1 MQAGWLSFLL
11 ARVVM
16 GLHIQ
21 SVLVPKYAKIGD
33 SPSLICDYNIENDR
47 LYSVKWYKDNME
59 FYRYLPN
66 DSPQKQDFQVTG
78 VRVVLSK
85 SDEMTVQLQTV
96 NLVSSGTYMCEVSS
110 EAPRFKTVEA
120 RADLTVIQP
129 PNSPPVLSQPLGSG
143 RGDRYRVGD
152 MFEVN
157 CSSPG
162 SSPPAKLRYF
172 INNMMEDGSH
182 TVAHRRVDSDGLISP
197 SLTLSFRLTR
207 EHFQEGVLRIRC
219 EARIYNMWDETTNAI
234 YPGESLGEKALERIL
249 AGGTS
254 PTPGHLDFFSIFV
267 MIALL
272 L

>member
-1 MQAGWLSFLL
+1 
-11 ARVVM
+11 M
-16 GLHIQ
+16 GLHMR
-21 SVLVPKYAKIGD
+21 SVRVPEYVKVGQTPPLV
-33 SPSLICDYNIENDR
+33 CDYDIQNDQ

-59 FYRYLPN
+59 FYRYVPR
-66 DSPQKQDFQVTG
+66 DTPQKQEFSVTG
-78 VRVVLSK
+78 IKVVLVT
-85 SDEMTVQLQTV
+85 SDETKVYLDKV
-96 NLVSSGTYMCEVSS
+96 SLVSSGTFMCEVSS

-129 PNSPPVLSQPLGSG
+129 PPSPPILGQALGSV
-143 RGDRYRVGD
+143 RGGRYRVGD

-182 TVAHRRVDSDGLISP
+182 TVYHRRVDNAGLISP

-219 EARIYNMWDETTNAI
+219 EARIYNMWERSTNAI

-249 AGGTS
+249 AGDAAVRGYN
-254 PTPGHLDFFSIFV
+254 I
-267 MIALL
+267 LL
-272 L
+272 VVITVLLVIYCY